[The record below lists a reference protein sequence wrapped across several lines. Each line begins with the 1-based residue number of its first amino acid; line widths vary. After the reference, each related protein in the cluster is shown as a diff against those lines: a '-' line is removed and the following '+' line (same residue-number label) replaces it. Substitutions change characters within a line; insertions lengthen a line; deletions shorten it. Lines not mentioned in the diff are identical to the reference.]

1 MQTLRHHQ
9 GATLANSYQ
18 TSAVTNYHRT
28 GGSLDY
34 ETWVSYTPVR
44 YTECHPCNVLA

>member
-1 MQTLRHHQ
+1 MLTQVLTLV
-9 GATLANSYQ
+9 NSYQ
-18 TSAVTNYHRT
+18 ANAVTNYHRT

-44 YTECHPCNVLA
+44 